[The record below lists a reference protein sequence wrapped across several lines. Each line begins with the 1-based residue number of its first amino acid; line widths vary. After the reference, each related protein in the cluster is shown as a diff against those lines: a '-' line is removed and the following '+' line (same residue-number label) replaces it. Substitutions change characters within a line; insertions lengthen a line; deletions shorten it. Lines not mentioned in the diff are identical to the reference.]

1 MGVGDEAGGSV
12 GVAVPKEGCA
22 LAGTGVGANAGEA
35 QPIERHRM
43 DARLIIGIIGCN
55 VL

>member
-12 GVAVPKEGCA
+12 GVA
-22 LAGTGVGANAGEA
+22 LAGTGVGATAGEA
-35 QPIERHRM
+35 GEPQPIDRHRM
-43 DARLIIGIIGCN
+43 DAKPIIGIIGCV